1 MLANKQAL
9 FDIRMQKRFT
19 QKDLAIASGLSER
32 TINTYE
38 SDIDNLRNARYKN
51 VEKVANALGVSIDE
65 IFLST
70 VSEKPKQP
78 AQKGG
83 DDLEVKIKGT
93 PEEIKELFKIIKNNP
108 EQFDA
113 RKIKMT
119 LGGEK
124 Y

>member
-9 FDIRMQKRFT
+9 FDIRMQKRLT

-51 VEKVANALGVSIDE
+51 VEKVANALGVSVDA

-70 VSEKPKQP
+70 TSEKPKQP
-78 AQKGG
+78 A
-83 DDLEVKIKGT
+83 
-93 PEEIKELFKIIKNNP
+93 
-108 EQFDA
+108 
-113 RKIKMT
+113 
-119 LGGEK
+119 
-124 Y
+124 